1 MILRGIDESLVR
13 YWYADGHAGRLSA
26 LAVELYLV
34 SPGAMVIVTIGGIS
48 IKAVHDAAP
57 NVPIQ
62 AAS

>member
-26 LAVELYLV
+26 LAIELV
-34 SPGAMVIVTIGGIS
+34 SPGAMVIVTIGGMS